1 MRMLRSVISACAV
14 ALTGCGGPAAGGQSA
29 PVTDPTT
36 TLTTTPLMVSAVNA
50 PRRLSGSDGKVHL
63 DYDLIFQSVFDAPVT
78 ITSIEVL
85 DPDGNALLAL
95 RGDRVAEATMPVF
108 PGPSTAVVPP
118 GGALGTVLDVVLP
131 SEEVPA
137 RLGHRIRYT
146 TGDSPARSAM
156 GGSEILGPELDVD
169 PTAPAVIKPPV
180 RGADWVNGNAC
191 CAPEAPHRHTRFA
204 VGGTTVKNV
213 EEFAV
218 DLMRMPGGRALDGA
232 GTRVEDFRTY
242 GAEVLAVADGEVTA
256 IVDDMPDQRPD
267 GPRVGIE
274 TPADYAGNR
283 VSLQISPGVWA
294 IYGHL
299 QPGSVTV
306 EPGDQVRAGQVIG
319 RLGNSGN
326 SSAPHLHFQLSDGPD
341 IMNSNSLPF
350 SLDSYRLVGS
360 IDPAQLNGDVPVITI
375 SGPGGEQTNSYP
387 LAYTVS
393 DFGQ

>member
-1 MRMLRSVISACAV
+1 MKRLGTVLVAGAV
-14 ALTGCGGPAAGGQSA
+14 ALTGCSGPPNDAEAAGDSGPAAL
-29 PVTDPTT
+29 PV
-36 TLTTTPLMVSAVNA
+36 TTPLLVSAVGA
-50 PRRLSGSDGKVHL
+50 PTRLFGSDGKVHL

-85 DPDGNALLAL
+85 DPDGTALLGL
-95 RGDRVAEATMPVF
+95 HGDRVAAATMPVF

-131 SEEVPA
+131 TEVVPA

-146 TGDSPARSAM
+146 TGDSAARSAM
-156 GGSEILGPELDVD
+156 GATEIVGPELDVD
-169 PTAPAVIKPPV
+169 PGSPRVIKPPV

-191 CAPEAPHRHTRFA
+191 CAAEAPHRQTRFA
-204 VGGTTVKNV
+204 VGGSTVKNI

-218 DLMRMPGGRALDGA
+218 DLMQMPGGRALSGDG
-232 GTRVEDFRTY
+232 GRLEDFYTY
-242 GAEVLAVADGEVTA
+242 GAEVLAVADGEVGVA
-256 IVDDMPDQRPD
+256 VDDMPDQRPG
-267 GPRVGIE
+267 GPRAGIE
-274 TPADYAGNR
+274 TPADYAGNT

-306 EPGDQVRAGQVIG
+306 EPGDEVRAGQVIG

-341 IMNSNSLPF
+341 IMTSNSLAF
-350 SLDSYRLVGS
+350 ALDSYRLVGT
-360 IDPAQLNGDVPVITI
+360 IDPAQLSGEVPEITI
-375 SGPGGEQTNSYP
+375 RGPGSDQTDSYP